1 MTASS
6 DAALRHLKK
15 IKPLDGWAVQ
25 KTAKGYRLLRRN
37 VPLSDNA
44 FLDIHHDSTKGA
56 VVGILSAGRQGKAN
70 AQVLV
75 DARGTPA
82 LPPLKMVQVA
92 GWDAAAART
101 KASTTTST
109 SRSGGDGENS
119 SGVPVLSDEQN
130 MQLVKFGAMGIAGL
144 VLLKTLLRTFTA
156 LYILA
161 LPVLYLYLV
170 QQCPSDESF
179 EVKRELKRIM
189 RGHHLPEDHPDKPKG
204 FFSET
209 LARLNASLTAE
220 VATGL
225 GYEVTMIPLAGAGK
239 VACVRVPAY
248 NKDFFWVGAVGRWFY
263 VYSTELGSEAD

>member
-15 IKPLDGWAVQ
+15 IKPLDGWAIQ
-25 KTAKGYRLLRRN
+25 KSAKGYRLLRRN
-37 VPLSDNA
+37 IPLSDNA
-44 FLDIHHDSTKGA
+44 FLDIHHDSGKG
-56 VVGILSAGRQGKAN
+56 VVGILSAGRRGKAQ

-82 LPPLKMVQVA
+82 LPPLKIIQVA
-92 GWDAAAART
+92 GWDAAAPRA
-101 KASTTTST
+101 KAGSTT
-109 SRSGGDGENS
+109 SRSAGGENN

-130 MQLVKFGAMGIAGL
+130 WQLVKFGAMGIGGL
-144 VLLKTLLRTFTA
+144 VLLKMLMTTFMA

-179 EVKRELKRIM
+179 ETKRELKRVM

-204 FFSET
+204 FLSET
-209 LARLNASLTAE
+209 LARLNASVTAE
-220 VATGL
+220 LATGL

-239 VACVRVPAY
+239 VACVRVPTVNMDY
-248 NKDFFWVGAVGRWFY
+248 YWVGAAGRWFY
-263 VYSTELGSEAD
+263 VYSTQLGNEAE